1 MDLLAGG
8 GLPLMIHGNRPLL
21 RRGGLLALVLAV
33 LVQLAGCAAV
43 ISRAT
48 DPLADNLTQAI
59 LNHDDPA
66 TVAAAVP
73 TYLVLLDSLLQSAPE
88 DPGLLLASATLHS
101 AFAGNFVTAPAR
113 AQRLHGRALG
123 LALQAAC
130 LGASGCSLRSQPY
143 GAFEAWVRDQD
154 DTAMLYTLG
163 TTWAGYVQAHSANWQ
178 AVAELARVRALL
190 ERVLALDE
198 GHEHG
203 GAHLYLGVL
212 DTLVPPALGGRPEA
226 GRRHFERAWA
236 LSGQRHLTA
245 KVLLAE
251 RYARLLF
258 DRDLHDEALREVL
271 AADPEAPGLTLA
283 NHLAQAQARA
293 LLADADSYF

>member
-1 MDLLAGG
+1 
-8 GLPLMIHGNRPLL
+8 
-21 RRGGLLALVLAV
+21 VLAV

-226 GRRHFERAWA
+226 GRTHFERAWA